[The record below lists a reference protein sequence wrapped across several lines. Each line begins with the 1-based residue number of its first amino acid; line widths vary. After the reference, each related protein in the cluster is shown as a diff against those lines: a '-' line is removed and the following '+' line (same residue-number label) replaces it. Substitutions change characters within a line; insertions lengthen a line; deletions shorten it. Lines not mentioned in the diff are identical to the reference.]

1 MRAQAGDGR
10 WTGAGPPGTGG
21 RVGPWV
27 NLVPVT
33 TQPVRRPSLRG
44 AALAALAPDLV
55 VEVLDE
61 ATSTNAVAA
70 DRARAGAPE
79 GRLVVAEHQT
89 AGRGRLDR
97 TWETPPRSGLTFS
110 LVLRPTVPPGDWP
123 WLPLLTGHTIAKTLR
138 AEGWATGVKWPN
150 DVLVEDRADPTAPAR
165 KVAGVLLER
174 VETPTGPAAV
184 VGVGLNVSLTAD
196 ELPVP
201 TATSLALEPRHAA
214 GPGDVGRDAGR
225 DGGPDLGARNG
236 GPDRTDLL
244 VLLAT
249 ALREAYDAWQAG
261 GSAATARLRS
271 SYAAACLTVGRDVRV
286 ELPGG
291 EPLVGRA
298 TGVDGSGRLVVV
310 GPAGEVA
317 VSAGDVVHVRPAAPG
332 AAGRDR

>member
-1 MRAQAGDGR
+1 
-10 WTGAGPPGTGG
+10 
-21 RVGPWV
+21 
-27 NLVPVT
+27 VT
-33 TQPVRRPSLRG
+33 TQPVRRPSLRTD
-44 AALAALAPDLV
+44 ALAALAPDLV
-55 VEVLDE
+55 VEVHDE

-70 DRARAGAPE
+70 ERARAGAPE

-138 AEGWATGVKWPN
+138 AEGWAAGVKWPN
-150 DVLVEDRADPTAPAR
+150 DVLVEDRSDPAAPAR
-165 KVAGVLLER
+165 KVAGILLER

-184 VGVGLNVSLTAD
+184 VGVGLNVSLTAE

-201 TATSLALEPRHAA
+201 SATSLALEPRHAA
-214 GPGDVGRDAGR
+214 GVRT
-225 DGGPDLGARNG
+225 GA
-236 GPDRTDLL
+236 PDRTDLL
-244 VLLAT
+244 VALGT
-249 ALREAYDAWQAG
+249 GLREAYDAWQAG
-261 GSAATARLRS
+261 GSAATTRLRS

-291 EPLVGRA
+291 GSLVGRA
-298 TGVDGSGRLVVV
+298 TGVDESGRLVVA

-332 AAGRDR
+332 ADGPDR